1 MHDPTLS
8 LVKRGRLGRGVADR
22 YLRGRHVDAADS
34 TVLSGVTQTRFY
46 YPPYSFD
53 CPLAPRLQAR
63 LQITENVLVARSFDE
78 VEPEVLL
85 TGAAHCVRARFSR
98 SWSTN
103 RSKRM
108 SFAELVAAAQAV
120 GLLEWRDWPDEASKD
135 SAS

>member
-78 VEPEVLL
+78 VDPEVLL
-85 TGAAHCVRARFSR
+85 EELHTACELGSREAGQQTGR
-98 SWSTN
+98 S
-103 RSKRM
+103 
-108 SFAELVAAAQAV
+108 V
-120 GLLEWRDWPDEASKD
+120 
-135 SAS
+135 